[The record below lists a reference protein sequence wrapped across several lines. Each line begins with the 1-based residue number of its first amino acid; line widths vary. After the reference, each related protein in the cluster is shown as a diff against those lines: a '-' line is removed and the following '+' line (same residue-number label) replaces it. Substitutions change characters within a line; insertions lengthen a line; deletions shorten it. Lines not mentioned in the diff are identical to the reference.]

1 MSEVE
6 LILYGHPNCPLCRR
20 LEKLLQ
26 PHLNKS
32 HFSLRKHDIYD
43 NDEWQRRYAQRV
55 PVLTCSNRI
64 ILEGRPSEQELA
76 NSLDHLV
83 TS

>member
-6 LILYGHPNCPLCRR
+6 LILYGHPNCPLCHR

-32 HFSLRKHDIYD
+32 HFSLRKRDIYD

-76 NSLDHLV
+76 SSLNHLV
-83 TS
+83 TL